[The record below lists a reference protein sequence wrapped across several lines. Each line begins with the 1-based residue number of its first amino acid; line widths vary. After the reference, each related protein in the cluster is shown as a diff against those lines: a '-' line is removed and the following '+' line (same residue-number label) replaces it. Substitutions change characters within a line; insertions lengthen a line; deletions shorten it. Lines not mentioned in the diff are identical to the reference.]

1 MKNIYG
7 ELNALKSRITDEELF
22 SSREYDDFMK
32 KIIDTIELPRKVN
45 FSGYYSKDDST
56 ACTDGNIIQ
65 ENYASPIT
73 LKLDTRKKK
82 YISNLGLCVHEIG
95 HVLFTDFPAWEKVND
110 AFLNSTGF
118 RFYPEQVNNLPE
130 AEPVLDYFRKNP
142 ILSKP
147 AFQIFHDL
155 NNILEDSYIEN
166 RDHEIFAGDFT
177 RGLHI
182 NNAVVCKTYKD
193 FANIVSMSRYTD
205 GETGQDNLDPI
216 SVVHTCIHYS
226 TIDGN
231 THTLEKGVFTS
242 ETEKYEPLWNEWL
255 SVLNDIR
262 PWLNLNI
269 KSKDTKQRIEALDH
283 VFIRLW
289 PYYSMKLDDLK
300 DQSSEQGDS
309 QNQQSDGQSSEN
321 SSSGSNGK
329 GNGKSGSSSTENT
342 GGTEKSGSSESSR
355 PENGNEEYSS
365 SGSDKSEKGD
375 EKSDSSGSE
384 KLDKK
389 SDSDA
394 SEDQNSEEQKKTDA
408 EERKKQA
415 ENLINTL
422 KEKNKNSPK
431 GNTRPVTQDE
441 IDNAVKNGKQAGC
454 GMSIEDVADQ
464 LADAEFNDEMYKQ
477 FIENVCNQHQEN
489 LQWEYVF
496 SKPEYSSNNSITAYL
511 KEQGDAI
518 AAPASRKL
526 LNAIKQRKQDG
537 KYSGYKTGRFAVK
550 DYIHSEYR
558 PDGRYFT
565 RKREP
570 DLPDVVFYMRIDHSG
585 SMFGSKAREAA
596 KAAIVL
602 SKILDT
608 GKIPYAIVGDNTYGF
623 DTQMIVYK
631 TFEERN
637 FSYDKLASIPY
648 NINGG
653 NRDGAAIHFGMEKLK
668 KREEKRKILISISDG
683 LPCAPS
689 YHPDLTPE
697 DDTRAEIQE
706 CRKRGIQVI
715 GICID
720 NFDAIRELYGASS
733 LDMTDLTGL
742 STRLAGLVERIA
754 LR

>member
-242 ETEKYEPLWNEWL
+242 ETEKYEALWNEWL

-289 PYYSMKLDDLK
+289 PYYSMMLDDLK

-375 EKSDSSGSE
+375 EE
-384 KLDKK
+384 

-477 FIENVCNQHQEN
+477 FIENVCSQHQEN

-637 FSYDKLASIPY
+637 FSYDKLASIPW

>member
-7 ELNALKSRITDEELF
+7 ELNALKSKITDEELF

-45 FSGYYSKDDST
+45 FSGYYNSEDDST

-65 ENYASPIT
+65 ENYASPLT
-73 LKLDTRKKK
+73 LKLDDRKKK
-82 YISNLGLCVHEIG
+82 YVSNLGLCVHEMG

-155 NNILEDSYIEN
+155 NNILEDSYIEI
-166 RDHEIFAGDFT
+166 RDHEIFAGEFT

-182 NNAVVCKTYKD
+182 NNTVIRKTYKD

-262 PWLNLNI
+262 PWLDLNI
-269 KSKDTKQRIEALDH
+269 KSKDTQQRIEALDH

-289 PYYSMKLDDLK
+289 PYYSMILDDLK

-309 QNQQSDGQSSEN
+309 QNQQSNGQSSEN

-329 GNGKSGSSSTENT
+329 GNGKSGSSSKKNT
-342 GGTEKSGSSESSR
+342 DGTE
-355 PENGNEEYSS
+355 S
-365 SGSDKSEKGD
+365 SGSGKSEKGD

-431 GNTRPVTQDE
+431 GNTRPVTQEE
-441 IDNAVKNGKQAGC
+441 IEKAIKDGKQAGC

-477 FIENVCNQHQEN
+477 FIENVCNQQQEN

-602 SKILDT
+602 SKILDA
-608 GKIPYAIVGDNTYGF
+608 GKIPYAIVGDNTYGY

-720 NFDAIRELYGASS
+720 NVDAIRELYGASS

>member
-45 FSGYYSKDDST
+45 FSGYYNSEDDST

-82 YISNLGLCVHEIG
+82 YISNLGLCVHEMG
-95 HVLFTDFPAWEKVND
+95 HVCFTDFPAWEKVND
-110 AFLNSTGF
+110 AFLNSAGF

-130 AEPVLDYFRKNP
+130 AEPLLDYFRKNP

-155 NNILEDSYIEN
+155 NNILEDSYIEI
-166 RDHEIFAGDFT
+166 RDHEIFAGEFT

-182 NNAVVCKTYKD
+182 NNTVIRKTYKD
-193 FANIVSMSRYTD
+193 FANIVFMSRYTD

-269 KSKDTKQRIEALDH
+269 KSKDTQQRIEALDH

-289 PYYSMKLDDLK
+289 PYYSMILDDLK

-309 QNQQSDGQSSEN
+309 QNQQSNGQSSEN

-329 GNGKSGSSSTENT
+329 GNGESGSSSKKNT
-342 GGTEKSGSSESSR
+342 DGTEKSG
-355 PENGNEEYSS
+355 S

-375 EKSDSSGSE
+375 EESDSSGSE

-394 SEDQNSEEQKKTDA
+394 SEEQKKTDA
-408 EERKKQA
+408 ERKKQA

-431 GNTRPVTQDE
+431 GNTRPVTQEE
-441 IDNAVKNGKQAGC
+441 IEKAIKDGKQAGC

-570 DLPDVVFYMRIDHSG
+570 DLPDVVFYMRIDH
-585 SMFGSKAREAA
+585 
-596 KAAIVL
+596 
-602 SKILDT
+602 LDA
-608 GKIPYAIVGDNTYGF
+608 GKIPYAIVGDNTFGY